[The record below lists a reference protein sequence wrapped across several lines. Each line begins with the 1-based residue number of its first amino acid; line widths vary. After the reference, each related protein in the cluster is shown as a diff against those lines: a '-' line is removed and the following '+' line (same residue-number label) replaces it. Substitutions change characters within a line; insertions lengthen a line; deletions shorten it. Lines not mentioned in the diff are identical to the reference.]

1 MSRCAEVAYPVPLTG
16 AGYALSLEAGYSY
29 IGSMVGPSISDEEL
43 MLAYA
48 KGDAHAFELLYARH
62 KGMVYRLVLRT
73 IGNKAVAEE
82 IYQEV
87 WLSVVN
93 ARKRYAP
100 DAKFMTWVSRI
111 ISNKLIDHFRKA
123 GQWEPYLNDAD
134 EELEECAAGP
144 VYHDPENM
152 THINRQVARLLFCV
166 EQLPPPQRQVFLM
179 KEEAGL
185 PLDEIAAM
193 LSAGHEAIK
202 SRLRYAMNKLKAC
215 MGDLL

>member
-1 MSRCAEVAYPVPLTG
+1 MHRCTETAYPALLTG
-16 AGYALSLEAGYSY
+16 AVYALSFPAGCSY
-29 IGSMVGPSISDEEL
+29 IGSMVEPSVSDEEL
-43 MLAYA
+43 MLAYGN
-48 KGDAHAFELLYARH
+48 GDVHAFELLYARH
-62 KGMVYRLVLRT
+62 KGMLYRLVLRAV
-73 IGNKAVAEE
+73 GDKAVAEE

-111 ISNKLIDHFRKA
+111 ASNRIIDHFRKA
-123 GQWEPYLNDAD
+123 GQWEPYLSDAG

-185 PLDEIAAM
+185 TLDEIAAA

-202 SRLRYAMNKLKAC
+202 SRLRYAINKLKAC

>member
-1 MSRCAEVAYPVPLTG
+1 MVASNHKLLDEP
-16 AGYALSLEAGYSY
+16 
-29 IGSMVGPSISDEEL
+29 SDEQL
-43 MLAYA
+43 MLAYG

-62 KGMVYRLVLRT
+62 KGTVYRLGLRS
-73 IGNKAVAEE
+73 IGDKAMAEE

-111 ISNKLIDHFRKA
+111 VSNRLIDYFRKS
-123 GQWEPYLNDAD
+123 GQWEPYLIDGV

-144 VYHDPENM
+144 AYHDPENM
-152 THINRQVARLLFCV
+152 THVNRQVARLMFCV
-166 EQLPPPQRQVFLM
+166 QQLPPPQRQAFLM

-185 PLDEIAAM
+185 TLDEIAAM